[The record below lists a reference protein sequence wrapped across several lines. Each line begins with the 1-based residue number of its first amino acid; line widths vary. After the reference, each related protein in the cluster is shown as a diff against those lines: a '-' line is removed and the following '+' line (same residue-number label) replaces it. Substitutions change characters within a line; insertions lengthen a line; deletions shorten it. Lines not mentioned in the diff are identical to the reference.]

1 MCQFS
6 WSVGL
11 AQADWVELTGSASGR
26 FTVYADPVTQ
36 HIAKKGGMVRMSVL
50 FDYKAVQKL
59 NSFSYLSMRA
69 QQQFDC
75 KEELSRRLAS
85 SLFAGNMAN
94 GKVVSTDLTE
104 GPWVPFAPGSIG
116 HTLWNVACDTAKH

>member
-1 MCQFS
+1 MFRHLEWTVRFVPVQLECWTCTSRLGGTYGF
-6 WSVGL
+6 
-11 AQADWVELTGSASGR
+11 TSGR

-85 SLFAGNMAN
+85 SLFAGN
-94 GKVVSTDLTE
+94 
-104 GPWVPFAPGSIG
+104 
-116 HTLWNVACDTAKH
+116 